1 MEHRSDGRFVGISLY
16 ELLAIRLRLIGGKL
30 DLRRLSV
37 FKEEE
42 HITRIVRGHD
52 HIDRRLALVHA
63 ERARH
68 IIAECARLCLL
79 EVVDA
84 SLVDLAA
91 VREEEKLFRVIR
103 NHGLGELVA
112 VFELL
117 LAAHAQ
123 GLRGYLLEIA
133 LLREEERHGIIGYL
147 LLLFLILDVGGI
159 DNLRSSRLA
168 VFLYDILKLVYNYL
182 AHSAALCEDI
192 LKVGNE
198 LFELLNVLGAL

>member
-1 MEHRSDGRFVGISLY
+1 MEHRRGGRFVGISLY
-16 ELLAIRLRLIGGKL
+16 ELLAVRLRLIGGKL

-42 HITRIVRGHD
+42 HMTRIVRGHD

-91 VREEEKLFRVIR
+91 VCEEEKLFRVIR
-103 NHGLGELVA
+103 NHGLGELIA
-112 VFELL
+112 LLELL

-147 LLLFLILDVGGI
+147 LLLFLLCDIGGV
-159 DNLRSSRLA
+159 DNLRLSRLA
-168 VFLYDILKLVYNYL
+168 VFLDNFLKLADNYR
-182 AHSAALCEDI
+182 ADSAALCEDI
-192 LKVGNE
+192 LKIGNE
-198 LFELLNVLGAL
+198 LFEILDILRAL